1 MIAVL
6 GATGKIGG
14 ATVRALLDRGLDVRA
29 IVRHPAA
36 RVDGCQTVAAD
47 VNDPDSLARAVDGA
61 DAVQAIVPTL
71 PRAEDAPEAMRA
83 SVDSLAAGLRAAPHV
98 LAISDYGAE
107 VESGT
112 GITTIFHYLEA
123 ALGDLPSVTFV
134 RSAEHMQN
142 WARQVPTALRSGVL
156 GSLHHP
162 VTKRFP
168 TVSAPDVG
176 AITAEVLAG
185 GARPGVLHVEGPE
198 RYTAQDVAATLAELS
213 GREVVARELP
223 RDRWQEALR
232 GALSES
238 YANLVVEL
246 FDAHNA
252 GRIDAAGEIRRGTTP
267 LRDALEPL
275 VAEAA

>member
-6 GATGKIGG
+6 GATGKVGG
-14 ATVRALLDRGLDVRA
+14 ATVRGLLDRGLEVRA
-29 IVRHPAA
+29 IVRDPAA
-36 RVDGCQTVAAD
+36 RVDGCEVVAAD
-47 VNDPDSLARAVDGA
+47 VNDADSLARAIDGA

-71 PRAEDAPEAMRA
+71 PRAEDAAGAMRA
-83 SVDSLAAGLRAAPHV
+83 AVDSLATGLREAPHV

-112 GITTIFHYLEA
+112 GVTTIFHHLEA

-142 WARQVPTALRSGVL
+142 WARQVPAALRNGVL

-176 AITAEVLAG
+176 AITAELLATG
-185 GARPGVLHVEGPE
+185 DRPDVLHVEGPE
-198 RYTAQDVAATLAELS
+198 RYTAQDVAAALAELS

-223 RDRWQEALR
+223 RDRWHEALR

-238 YANLVVEL
+238 YADLVVEL

-252 GRIDAAGEIRRGTTP
+252 GRIGAAGEITRGTTQ
-267 LRDALEPL
+267 LREALAPL
-275 VAEAA
+275 VAAA